1 MELNNKFDNYESDD
15 GYSEKKL
22 DKSTDLVSGQWLDL
36 SKGASALVK
45 APTKQSVSGGK
56 SRLQKLVE
64 YSQSLMREIDGK
76 VNEYG
81 DEARENKDLSRL
93 AKEIEKLQSKLHTIL
108 RSIQFEQKGTL
119 DITKL
124 PKEAQDLVK

>member
-1 MELNNKFDNYESDD
+1 MELNNKFDNNQSDD

-22 DKSTDLVSGQWLDL
+22 DKSNDLVSGQWLDL
-36 SKGASALVK
+36 SKGASTLIK
-45 APTKQSVSGGK
+45 APSTQSVSGGK
-56 SRLQKLVE
+56 SRLEKLVE
-64 YSQSLMREIDGK
+64 YSQSLMREIDEK

-81 DEARENKDLSRL
+81 EDALDKRDLSGL
-93 AKEIEKLQSKLHTIL
+93 AKEVEKLQSKLHTIL

>member
-76 VNEYG
+76 VTEYG

>member
-22 DKSTDLVSGQWLDL
+22 DKSTDLVNGQWIDL
-36 SKGASALVK
+36 SKGASTLVK
-45 APTKQSVSGGK
+45 APRMQTVSDGK
-56 SRLQKLVE
+56 KRLQKLVE
-64 YSQSLMREIDGK
+64 YSQSLMREIDEK

-81 DEARENKDLSRL
+81 EEAIDQRDLSGL
-93 AKEIEKLQSKLHTIL
+93 AKEVEKLQSKLHTIL